1 MKKHILAIMA
11 CLLLSF
17 ISQQT
22 EEAAIIYSTKVNMHK
37 RIPEDR
43 QEMKQMVP
51 EFNITKNILLFNEN
65 ESLYKSLP
73 EEENPF
79 DPSSGGNRI
88 MIRTVSPNETYL
100 DRDESLVTHLR
111 EFMGK
116 KYLIKKEQ
124 NLIPWK
130 LEQDTKEVQGFLCK
144 SASYIDEN
152 QREIRAWY
160 TEDIRVSLGPESYH
174 GLPGLILEVAINDDD
189 MVISADKIEWR
200 TLKKNEIKA
209 PKGGQEVSEEEYM
222 AMIEEQMKSMG
233 MQPQGSGGFRMI
245 IRN

>member
-1 MKKHILAIMA
+1 MKKYILAVLA

-51 EFNITKNILLFNEN
+51 EYNITKNILLFNEN

-79 DPSSGGNRI
+79 DQTSGGNRI
-88 MIRTVSPNETYL
+88 MVRTISPNETYL
-100 DRDESLVTHLR
+100 DRDKSMVTQLR

-124 NLIPWK
+124 NQIPWK

-144 SASYIDEN
+144 SASFIDEN
-152 QREIRAWY
+152 EREIKAWY
-160 TEDIRVSLGPESYH
+160 TEDIRVSLGPESYN

-189 MVISADKIEWR
+189 MVISAEKIDWR
-200 TLKKNEIKA
+200 ALKKNEIKV